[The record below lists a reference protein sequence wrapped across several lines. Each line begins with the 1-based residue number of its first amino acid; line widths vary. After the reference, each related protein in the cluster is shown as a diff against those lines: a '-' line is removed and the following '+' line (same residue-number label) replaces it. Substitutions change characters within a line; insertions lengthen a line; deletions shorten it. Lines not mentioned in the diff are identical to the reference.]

1 MRQIAC
7 LVSLLVLLVLPC
19 QAEMLQGG
27 VSDLAEALPPVQAN
41 LRAGANFNEANLP
54 AMGTIRGWYWIPSW
68 AAGIWH
74 RQTMTYDL
82 PDGSRK
88 TQLSSVD
95 HFWGQQVDNRNGVWN
110 HHNEPYGER
119 EEMPGIIE
127 WKTVV
132 LKEPVAVSND
142 GMKMH
147 FRATT
152 VQVERASGRIR
163 RSYQQEEMQ
172 ILRPGGP
179 SMMAQESWI
188 KFFDQMGRPLGN
200 EHAVAQLNLAQPFR
214 PENIDRKTGL
224 NLQQDFRAFLNAS
237 GLANLI
243 PGEGGVAPPQV
254 NGAAYSSQQPM
265 TQPMTQPMMQPAAQ
279 PAWQPQPM
287 TQPAGQPAWQA
298 QPLPPPQQQFPAYSG
313 GQYTR

>member
-1 MRQIAC
+1 MSRIA
-7 LVSLLVLLVLPC
+7 LLFLLMILTPLP
-19 QAEMLQGG
+19 ALTEMLQGG
-27 VSDLAEALPPVQAN
+27 VRELSEALQPVQPS
-41 LRAGANFNEANLP
+41 LRAGASFNEANLP
-54 AMGTIRGWYWIPSW
+54 AMGTVRGWYWIPAW
-68 AAGIWH
+68 AAGTWH

-95 HFWGQQVDNRNGVWN
+95 HFWGQQVDNRSGIWN

-132 LKEPVAVSND
+132 MKEPVVVSNE
-142 GMKMH
+142 GMKVH

-172 ILRPGGP
+172 NLRPAGP

-188 KFFDQMGRPLGN
+188 KFFDEMGRPLGN
-200 EHAVAQLNLAQPFR
+200 EHAVAQLILSQPFV
-214 PENIDRKTGL
+214 PENFDRKTGL
-224 NLQQDFRAFLNAS
+224 NLQQDFRAFLTASNLQYLLPGAS
-237 GLANLI
+237 GGA
-243 PGEGGVAPPQV
+243 PYGGQA
-254 NGAAYSSQQPM
+254 GL
-265 TQPMTQPMMQPAAQ
+265 QPAAQ
-279 PAWQPQPM
+279 PAWQPQM
-287 TQPAGQPAWQA
+287 
-298 QPLPPPQQQFPAYSG
+298 LPPPQPQFQPYSG
-313 GQYTR
+313 SQYTR

>member
-1 MRQIAC
+1 MSRAVAFIVSIFLLNCCC
-7 LVSLLVLLVLPC
+7 LPVS
-19 QAEMLQGG
+19 AEMLQGG
-27 VSDLAEALPPVQAN
+27 VSDLAEALPPVQPN

-54 AMGTIRGWYWIPSW
+54 AMGTVRGWYWIPYW
-68 AAGIWH
+68 AAGVWH

-88 TQLSSVD
+88 TQLSAVD
-95 HFWGQQVDNRNGVWN
+95 HFWGQQLDNRNGVWN

-132 LKEPVAVSND
+132 MKEPVVVTND
-142 GMKMH
+142 GMKVH

-172 ILRPGGP
+172 NLRPAGP
-179 SMMAQESWI
+179 SVMAQESWI

-200 EHAVAQLNLAQPFR
+200 EHAVAQLTLAQPFQ
-214 PENIDRKTGL
+214 PENFDRKTGL
-224 NLQQDFRAFLNAS
+224 NLQQDFIAFLTANNMQ
-237 GLANLI
+237 NLI
-243 PGEGGVAPPQV
+243 PGQGGYPPQQFS
-254 NGAAYSSQQPM
+254 GAPGAQYGGQP
-265 TQPMTQPMMQPAAQ
+265 MQPAMQQAPGQ
-279 PAWQPQPM
+279 QAWQPI
-287 TQPAGQPAWQA
+287 
-298 QPLPPPQQQFPAYSG
+298 PLPPPQQQFQPYSN
-313 GQYTR
+313 GQYSR

>member
-1 MRQIAC
+1 MSRLA
-7 LVSLLVLLVLPC
+7 LLVLIFILLPSPGL
-19 QAEMLQGG
+19 AELLQGG
-27 VSDLAEALPPVQAN
+27 VSDLAEALPPVQPS

-54 AMGTIRGWYWIPSW
+54 AMGTVLGWYWIPAW

-95 HFWGQQVDNRNGVWN
+95 HFWGQQVDNRSGIWN

-132 LKEPVAVSND
+132 MKEPVVVSNE
-142 GMKMH
+142 GMKVH

-172 ILRPGGP
+172 NLRPAGP

-200 EHAVAQLNLAQPFR
+200 EHAVAQLTLSQPFV
-214 PENIDRKTGL
+214 PENVDRKTGL
-224 NLQQDFRAFLNAS
+224 NLQQDFRAFLA
-237 GLANLI
+237 ANNLQYLM
-243 PGEGGVAPPQV
+243 PGEGGYPPAQAGGMGGV
-254 NGAAYSSQQPM
+254 LYGGHPAMQPA
-265 TQPMTQPMMQPAAQ
+265 MQPAAQ
-279 PAWQPQPM
+279 PAWQPQM
-287 TQPAGQPAWQA
+287 
-298 QPLPPPQQQFPAYSG
+298 LPPPQQQLQPYSG